1 MDMNKHML
9 IIIFFI
15 YMLVGREKE
24 RGDYKMEAIIRR
36 KGRR

>member
-1 MDMNKHML
+1 
-9 IIIFFI
+9 
-15 YMLVGREKE
+15 MLVGREKE